1 MMLTRLAV
9 RDLAVIS
16 EAELEPGAGF
26 TVLTGE
32 TGAGKSLLV
41 DALGLVLGD
50 RGSATLVRG
59 GAERASVSAEFD
71 APDSDALRTALE
83 TRGLPPEAE
92 LILHRQMGADG
103 RSRAWVNGVP
113 MPLAALR
120 ELGEPLVEIHGQHEH
135 HALAR
140 PAYQRELLDA
150 FAGAETLA
158 AKTAQAAGTVREAE
172 TALAEA
178 RKAVAGRDARLEFL
192 RFQHRELEE
201 LSPREGEYDELNG
214 EYEALRHRERS
225 EEALAAALAALD
237 EGEAPA
243 LATLAAAREALA
255 RLPAGVGLAEAA
267 DLLAQAEALADEAV
281 RALRRRAEAEADPAR
296 LEWLNER
303 IARYQALAR
312 KHECAPGEL
321 ADRQA
326 GIEAEIADLDEGG
339 DRLARLERALAAA
352 KGEYGEAAAALSRK
366 REKAAPRF
374 AAAVTRAARELG
386 MPQARFETALAPL
399 EDDDACP
406 PGGRERVVFQVSTGA
421 GQAPGPVAQVASG
434 GELSRLALAVE
445 VLASGGAGV
454 PVMVFDEVDAGISG
468 RVAELVGRRLK
479 ALAAR
484 RQVLCVTH
492 LPQVAALADH
502 HYAVSKAVEGGASTA
517 RVQALDAERRV
528 EAVAAML
535 GGVRV
540 GESARSH
547 ARELI
552 ARAASG

>member
-1 MMLTRLAV
+1 MLTRLAV

-16 EAELEPGAGF
+16 EAEMEPGAGF

-50 RGSATLVRG
+50 RGAASLVRG
-59 GAERASVSAEFD
+59 GAERASVSAEFSLPENN
-71 APDSDALRTALE
+71 ALRDALAARDLPLE
-83 TRGLPPEAE
+83 DHLM
-92 LILHRQMGADG
+92 LHRQMGSDG

-150 FAGAETLA
+150 FAQAETLA
-158 AKTAQAAGTVREAE
+158 AQVTIAADAVREAE
-172 TALAEA
+172 AALADA

-192 RFQHRELEE
+192 RFQQRELGE
-201 LSPREGEYDELNG
+201 LAPREDEYDELNG
-214 EYEALRHRERS
+214 EYDSLRHHERS

-243 LATLAAAREALA
+243 LAALATAREALA
-255 RLPAGVGLAEAA
+255 RLPAGAGLAETTG
-267 DLLAQAEALADEAV
+267 LLAQAEAFADEAV
-281 RALRRRAEAEADPAR
+281 RELHRRREAEADPNR

-312 KHECAPGEL
+312 KHDCSPGEL
-321 ADRQA
+321 ADRQTTV
-326 GIEAEIADLDEGG
+326 ETEIADLDEGG
-339 DRLARLERALAAA
+339 DRLARLERALAAVRND
-352 KGEYGEAAAALSRK
+352 YRDAAAVLSRK
-366 REKAAPRF
+366 RAEAAPRF
-374 AAAVTRAARELG
+374 AAAVTKAARELG
-386 MPQARFETALAPL
+386 MPQARFEAALTPV
-399 EDDDACP
+399 EDDACP
-406 PGGRERVVFQVSTGA
+406 PGGRERIVFQVATNA
-421 GQAPGPVAQVASG
+421 GQTPGPIAQVASG

-445 VLASGGAGV
+445 VLASAAAGV
-454 PVMVFDEVDAGISG
+454 PVMVFDEVDAGVSG

-502 HYAVSKAVEGGASTA
+502 HYAVSKANKSGASTTL
-517 RVQALDAERRV
+517 VEALDAERRV
-528 EAVAAML
+528 EAIAAML
-535 GGVRV
+535 AGVRV

-552 ARAASG
+552 ARAESE